1 METLPRTPTQAFL
14 HSDVIGEEIAD
25 DLIFFRCPNW
35 VASAALSNVFDG
47 RLDLGPRA
55 RSLVWERVRKLQ
67 TLSPPACRSSSD
79 HAVKR
84 LGFGMIS
91 VGRCCFAAS
100 KSWRQRRRKGD
111 LLDHR

>member
-47 RLDLGPRA
+47 RLDLGPRPDHWCGKEFA
-55 RSLVWERVRKLQ
+55 SCKLFRRPRAAA
-67 TLSPPACRSSSD
+67 PPTMPSS
-79 HAVKR
+79 
-84 LGFGMIS
+84 
-91 VGRCCFAAS
+91 AS
-100 KSWRQRRRKGD
+100 A
-111 LLDHR
+111 LA

>member
-14 HSDVIGEEIAD
+14 HSDVIGEETAD

-47 RLDLGPRA
+47 PRLDHWCGKEFA
-55 RSLVWERVRKLQ
+55 ICKLI
-67 TLSPPACRSSSD
+67 SPPACRSSSD
-79 HAVKR
+79 NAVKR

-91 VGRCCFAAS
+91 VVRCYFAAN